1 MKFVKPRIE
10 VIKQESGI
18 NGIFKQ
24 IELAG
29 RTCYKSEANITDDSA
44 EKFVNRMIASKH
56 TSMLEH
62 GTLYLDIPIGNFDD
76 DIEYM
81 WKSNIIHIFKKNP
94 YSRVNKYGK
103 EHKIDDKLIINVD
116 HYAITTNYR
125 VFIEQIDWNDL
136 ESMSHKKFNDHE
148 LKLDKEYVLSF
159 MCEPT
164 KYHDRRI
171 TIKMFTDRGVS
182 AEANR
187 HRADSQAE
195 QSTRYCNYSKDKFGN
210 EIAIALNAD
219 INEDDAV
226 QEYTA
231 LEASY
236 GEDYNT
242 IFKGLCQEIIDNK
255 NSLWSVVTTWLFG
268 NMASEFSYMNLLKMG
283 WSPQQAR
290 RVLPLD
296 LHTELVHTAYEDDWQ
311 HFIDLRSKGT
321 TGKPHPDMQLIGDM
335 INEKINNI

>member
-1 MKFVKPRIE
+1 MKFIKPRIE
-10 VIKQESGI
+10 VIEQKPGL
-18 NGIFKQ
+18 NGMFKQ
-24 IELAG
+24 IEMAG

-44 EKFVNRMIASKH
+44 EKFVNRMIASNH
-56 TSMLEH
+56 TAMLEH
-62 GTLYLDIPIGNFDD
+62 GTLYLDATIGGIAEDK
-76 DIEYM
+76 EYM
-81 WKSNIIHIFKKNP
+81 WKNSIVQFFKKNS
-94 YSRVNKYGK
+94 YSRVNKYRTLQRV
-103 EHKIDDKLIINVD
+103 DDDTMTSIY

-125 VFIEQIDWNDL
+125 VFIEQIPWDELRL
-136 ESMSHKKFNDHE
+136 EKD
-148 LKLDKEYVLSF
+148 YVLSF
-159 MCEPT
+159 ACEPNEH
-164 KYHDRRI
+164 HDKRI
-171 TIKMFTDRGVS
+171 TVKMYTDRGVS

-187 HRADSQAE
+187 HRADSPAE

-236 GEDYNT
+236 GEDYTT